1 VAEFADYR
9 ELLRVL
15 EIASRMATDLKDDTL
30 QYLTAM
36 AIEEA
41 LSKLQKEAA
50 RAQRKRAR

>member
-15 EIASRMATDLKDDTL
+15 EIASRMATDLKDGTL
-30 QYLTAM
+30 QYLMAM